1 MPSAV
6 MLNAVMVNVVAP
18 LVVLAQS
25 CHILTEITSNSETD
39 VSSICCTIFGAP
51 KKLNILIGTVHFK
64 KCKQWF
70 EYKHL
75 LLLRDIWWS
84 KF

>member
-1 MPSAV
+1 MLSAV

-39 VSSICCTIFGAP
+39 VSSVFVQFLEHQNN
-51 KKLNILIGTVHFK
+51 KHFDWNSALQK
-64 KCKQWF
+64 
-70 EYKHL
+70 
-75 LLLRDIWWS
+75 I
-84 KF
+84 